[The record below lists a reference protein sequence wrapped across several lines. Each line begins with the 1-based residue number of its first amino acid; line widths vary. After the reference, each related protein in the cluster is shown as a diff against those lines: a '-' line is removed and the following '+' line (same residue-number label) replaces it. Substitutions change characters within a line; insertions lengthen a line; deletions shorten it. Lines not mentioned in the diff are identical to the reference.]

1 MWRWRIINVIIIIT
15 PLLDSKI
22 VFSISVYFFT
32 RSHSTGGEAWTGLWW
47 TQTQEISQKNAKS
60 SIICPFWM
68 ENILCNTVFSALTRR
83 SDYVTLQI
91 GRFLGCTRPV
101 RGDKMQFA
109 SRVNLYSWSFAFIYR
124 STLRVTRKIKIP
136 AATLWVAEALF
147 VRRPTND
154 ATPSPKWK
162 YIWKTRGAAGKSPTA
177 GYFSG
182 NTWPRM
188 QRRFLRFDPQTSRF
202 LTDEKLLNKYRY

>member
-1 MWRWRIINVIIIIT
+1 
-15 PLLDSKI
+15 
-22 VFSISVYFFT
+22 
-32 RSHSTGGEAWTGLWW
+32 
-47 TQTQEISQKNAKS
+47 
-60 SIICPFWM
+60 
-68 ENILCNTVFSALTRR
+68 
-83 SDYVTLQI
+83 
-91 GRFLGCTRPV
+91 
-101 RGDKMQFA
+101 MQFA
-109 SRVNLYSWSFAFIYR
+109 SRKKLFSWSSFSFIYR

-154 ATPSPKWK
+154 AAPSPKWK
-162 YIWKTRGAAGKSPTA
+162 YICGAAGKSPTA

-182 NTWPRM
+182 NTWPRL